1 MMGSN
6 TFCLELCYEDYS
18 IYAEKHRQE
27 VLTALLYIKEHLPR
41 TIVNLIL
48 SPSKWKKQKIILLKL
63 NTWKSIQWRGS
74 GGERGFSWKNKVHL
88 NKIT

>member
-1 MMGSN
+1 MKNNSNAHLFQQLISIMMGSN
-6 TFCLELCYEDYS
+6 TFCLELCYDDHS

-48 SPSKWKKQKIILLKL
+48 SPSKWKK
-63 NTWKSIQWRGS
+63 
-74 GGERGFSWKNKVHL
+74 KNK
-88 NKIT
+88 K